1 MIRVRPCRK
10 DNKEVLDMSSYVRI
24 AWAAALIA
32 IIPLAGCSP
41 GHDLPE
47 LTAQPDVSYHL
58 GPGDSLGIRVLGA
71 DELNGQYTVQ
81 DDGTIRM
88 LLIGSVPAAGL
99 TMDQVQAEIEQKLKA
114 GRYLTQPHASIV
126 VLSHRSYYILGEISG
141 PGGYPY
147 VSGMNVLSAVAAAH
161 GYTYRANQDFVII
174 RRDGEERRADILT
187 RIQPDDIIRVP
198 ERYF

>member
-1 MIRVRPCRK
+1 MNP
-10 DNKEVLDMSSYVRI
+10 YVRI
-24 AWAAALIA
+24 VWVALIA
-32 IIPLAGCSP
+32 LFPLAGCSP
-41 GHDLPE
+41 GRDLPE
-47 LTAQPDVSYHL
+47 LAANPDVSYHL

-88 LLIGSVPAAGL
+88 LLVGAVPAAGS
-99 TMDQVQAEIEQKLKA
+99 TPDQVQAKLEEKLKT

-126 VLSHRSYYILGEISG
+126 ILSYRPFYILGEIAG

-147 VSGMNVLSAVAAAH
+147 VSGMKVLTAVAAAH
-161 GYTYRANQDFVII
+161 GYTYRANQNYVII
-174 RRDGEERRADILT
+174 TRNGEERRADILSP
-187 RIQPDDIIRVP
+187 IQPDDIIRVP

>member
-1 MIRVRPCRK
+1 MNPSFRVLW
-10 DNKEVLDMSSYVRI
+10 V
-24 AWAAALIA
+24 ALIA
-32 IIPLAGCSP
+32 LLPLAGCSP
-41 GHDLPE
+41 GRDLPE
-47 LTAQPDVSYHL
+47 LADKPDLAYHL
-58 GPGDSLGIRVLGA
+58 GAGDALGIKVLGA

-88 LLIGSVPAAGL
+88 LLIGAVPAAGL
-99 TMDQVQAEIEQKLKA
+99 TMDQVQAEIEQKLKT

-126 VLSHRSYYILGEISG
+126 ILNYRPFYIMGEIAG

-161 GYTYRANQDFVII
+161 GYTYRANQDYVII
-174 RRDGEERRADILT
+174 RRNGEERRADILT
-187 RIQPDDIIRVP
+187 RIKPDDIIRVP